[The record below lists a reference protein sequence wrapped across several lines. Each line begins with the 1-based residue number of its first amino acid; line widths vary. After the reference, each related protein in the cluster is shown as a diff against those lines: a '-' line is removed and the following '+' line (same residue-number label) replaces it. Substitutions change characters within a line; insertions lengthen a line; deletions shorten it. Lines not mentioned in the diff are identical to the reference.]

1 MRGQHDSQEAL
12 YTSVSPASRVPEKHP
27 LRLIKEIVDEELAKL
42 SPIFEKM
49 YSHTGRPSVPPETL
63 LKSTLLMALYS
74 INSERLFCEKLDYDL
89 SFRYFLGMGLEEE
102 SFDHSSFSTN
112 RQRLISQNV
121 AERFFEA
128 VVKRIKGSGFL
139 SDEHFTVDG
148 TLIEAWA
155 SMKSFRPKD
164 EDPKGGGASGKNP
177 SVDFHGEKRSN
188 ETHQSVTDPEAR
200 LLRKGKGKEA
210 KLCHA
215 LHTIMENRHGFIV
228 GCNYS
233 LSVGDTETKQ
243 ALKNFKKLKRLGFKP
258 KTGAA
263 DKGYFNHEFVAGLR
277 RMGIKP
283 HVAPKDNT
291 LIAGVDWRTFRHE
304 SFRVSQRK
312 RKLIEQAFGW
322 LKTRGQFRKT
332 MLRGLAKNGFLAA
345 LKLTAYNLLRY
356 TKLLHSPPKMALA

>member
-1 MRGQHDSQEAL
+1 
-12 YTSVSPASRVPEKHP
+12 
-27 LRLIKEIVDEELAKL
+27 
-42 SPIFEKM
+42 M
-49 YSHTGRPSVPPETL
+49 YSNTGRPSVPPEAL

-74 INSERLFCEKLDYDL
+74 VSSERLFCEKLDYDL
-89 SFRYFLGMGLEEE
+89 SFRYFLGMGLQEA

-164 EDPKGGGASGKNP
+164 GDPKGGPSGKNP
-177 SVDFHGEKRSN
+177 SVDFHNEKRSN
-188 ETHQSVTDPEAR
+188 LTHESVTDPEAR
-200 LLRKGKGKEA
+200 LLKKAKGKEA

-228 GCNYS
+228 GSSYS

-258 KTGAA
+258 KTGGA
-263 DKGYFNHEFVAGLR
+263 DKGYFNNEFVSGLR
-277 RMGIKP
+277 RMRIKP
-283 HVAPKDNT
+283 HVAPKDNWH
-291 LIAGVDWRTFRHE
+291 IAGVDWRTFRHE
-304 SFRVSQRK
+304 SFRISQRK

-332 MLRGLAKNGFLAA
+332 MLRGLEKNAFLASM
-345 LKLTAYNLLRY
+345 KLSAYNLLRY
-356 TKLLHSPPKMALA
+356 VKLLPSPPKRAMA